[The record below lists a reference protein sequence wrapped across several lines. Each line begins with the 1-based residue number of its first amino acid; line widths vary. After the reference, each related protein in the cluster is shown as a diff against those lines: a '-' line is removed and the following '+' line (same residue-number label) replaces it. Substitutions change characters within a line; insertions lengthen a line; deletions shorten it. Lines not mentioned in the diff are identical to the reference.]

1 MTRNLSKIMSRENR
15 MIKGEN
21 GEELW
26 ISRSVVVIC
35 VVARITD
42 DNKIEILAE
51 KRGPL
56 VSATGRWCFPCGY
69 LDYDEDITDAVI
81 REVQEETGYT
91 LERKDVNFIDINS
104 KPEGKKQNVGIRH
117 IAFIDNDKKQISD
130 FELDTNE
137 VTELKWIEIGESVG
151 NIFNID
157 VNKLDCV
164 KWAFNHKSLII
175 HIINEYCNRYGYKI
189 ELKNKQK

>member
-56 VSATGRWCFPCGY
+56 VSATGQWCFPCGY
-69 LDYDEDITDAVI
+69 LDYDEDLTDAVI

-104 KPEGKKQNVGIRH
+104 KPEGKKQNVIIRH
-117 IAFIDNDKKQISD
+117 IAFIDNHKNQISD
-130 FELDTNE
+130 FKLDTNE
-137 VTELKWIEIGESVG
+137 VTELKWVEIGESVG
-151 NIFNID
+151 NILNID

-175 HIINEYCNRYGYKI
+175 HLINEYCNRYGYEI

>member
-56 VSATGRWCFPCGY
+56 VSATGQWCFPCGY
-69 LDYDEDITDAVI
+69 LDYDEDLTDAVI

-104 KPEGKKQNVGIRH
+104 KPDGKKQNVIIRH
-117 IAFIDNDKKQISD
+117 IAFIDNHKNQISD
-130 FELDTNE
+130 FKLDTNE
-137 VTELKWIEIGESVG
+137 VTELKWIEIGESVS

-175 HIINEYCNRYGYKI
+175 HLINEYCNRYGYEI

>member
-1 MTRNLSKIMSRENR
+1 MSRENR

-26 ISRSVVVIC
+26 ISRSVVVAC

-56 VSATGRWCFPCGY
+56 VSATGQWCFPCGY
-69 LDYDEDITDAVI
+69 LDYDEDLTDAVI
-81 REVQEETGYT
+81 REVREETGYT

-104 KPEGKKQNVGIRH
+104 KPDGKKQNIIIRH
-117 IAFIDNDKKQISD
+117 IAFIDNHKNQISD
-130 FELDTNE
+130 FKLDTNE
-137 VTELKWIEIGESVG
+137 VTELKWVEIGESVG

-175 HIINEYCNRYGYKI
+175 HLINEYCNRYGI
-189 ELKNKQK
+189 ELKTNKK

>member
-26 ISRSVVVIC
+26 ISRSVVVLC

-42 DNKIEILAE
+42 DNKIEIIAE

-69 LDYDEDITDAVI
+69 LDYDEDLTDAVI

-91 LERKDVNFIDINS
+91 LERKDVKFIDINS

-175 HIINEYCNRYGYKI
+175 HIINEYCNRYGYEI

>member
-117 IAFIDNDKKQISD
+117 IAFINNDKKQISD

-137 VTELKWIEIGESVG
+137 VTELKWVEIGESVG

-175 HIINEYCNRYGYKI
+175 HIINEYCNRYGYEI

>member
-56 VSATGRWCFPCGY
+56 VSATGQWCFPCGY
-69 LDYDEDITDAVI
+69 LDYDEDLTDAVI

-104 KPEGKKQNVGIRH
+104 KPDGKKQNVVIRH
-117 IAFIDNDKKQISD
+117 IAFIDNHKNQISD
-130 FELDTNE
+130 FKLDTNE
-137 VTELKWIEIGESVG
+137 VTELKWIEIGESVS

-175 HIINEYCNRYGYKI
+175 HLINEYCNRYGYEI